1 MEITLIIF
9 GVFILL
15 SFILGLKYGYKITEK
30 EEITLHENKTEVIN
44 DKSEN
49 EKIDKEVQ
57 TLLQVIEN
65 VEAYDGTEKKQK
77 KIEGDI

>member
-15 SFILGLKYGYKITEK
+15 SFILGLKYGYKIT
-30 EEITLHENKTEVIN
+30 ENKTEVIN

-65 VEAYDGTEKKQK
+65 VEAYDGTAKNQK